1 MKPKILYIDD
11 EPNSLVSFKA
21 CFREYF
27 RVYTAL
33 SASDGLHI
41 LEEHIQ
47 EKEVEESIQV
57 IVSDQRMPTMTGAD
71 FFASIIENYSDQI
84 RILLTGY
91 SDMSDL
97 IEAVNKGKIYSYHA
111 KPIIEEKLLEDILD
125 ACKVYQLRMKKKKLT
140 KDLETVNDQLEFM
153 IRQKLLS

>member
-11 EPNSLVSFKA
+11 ESHSLVSFKA
-21 CFREYF
+21 CFREHF

-33 SASDGLHI
+33 SAADGLSI
-41 LEEHIQ
+41 LKENFD
-47 EKEVEESIQV
+47 EKVIDESIQI
-57 IVSDQRMPTMTGAD
+57 IVSDQKMPAMTGSS
-71 FFASIIENYSDQI
+71 FFASIIKDYPDPI

-97 IEAVNKGKIYSYHA
+97 VAAVNKGKVYSYHT
-111 KPIIEEKLLEDILD
+111 KPIIEENLLKDLFK
-125 ACKVYQLRMKKKKLT
+125 ACEMFQLQMKKKLLT
-140 KDLETVNDQLEFM
+140 KNLEAVNRQLEFM